1 MGIFPLIIRAG
12 IWFLLVS
19 GLWYWVCFVMD
30 NSGLG
35 SGFLSGPN
43 GGMLDLESPM
53 HRHQTSQMGH
63 SSLAHQ
69 RHMNVVGGVEGDHH
83 PISLMEVKG
92 SALKGVSMFGKG
104 KGAASLNGNHGYNL
118 SEEDEPSYTEDGSG
132 ENFDGA
138 KGKKG
143 YPWQRMKWTDNVVK
157 LLIAGVACVGDD
169 GMFAGGEGHKRKS
182 GILQKKG
189 KWKTV
194 SKIMIGK
201 GCHVSPQQCEDKFN
215 DLNKRYKRLN
225 DILGRGT
232 SCRVVENPALMESMP
247 HLSAKAKD
255 DVRKI
260 LSSKHLFYKE
270 MCAYHNGQ
278 RIPDCN
284 DIDLQGYSL
293 PHGRS
298 SKDNESEEEEGE
310 ENHETEDDELDN
322 DDDNNDD
329 DNDGERMGDVGDR
342 KKVSEEDDHLWMSP
356 HDSFEGEMTGFFQ
369 DPTNSSWDRREW
381 VKRQM
386 VQVEEQRV
394 NIQAEA
400 LELEKQ
406 RFRWLRYCSK
416 KDRELERLRLEN
428 ERMNLENERKI
439 LQLRQKE
446 LELDLRR
453 SDASLEHAS
462 VGIDRLQGRDQ
473 IDLGRHH

>member
-1 MGIFPLIIRAG
+1 
-12 IWFLLVS
+12 
-19 GLWYWVCFVMD
+19 MD
-30 NSGLG
+30 SSGLG
-35 SGFLSGPN
+35 GGFLSGPN

-69 RHMNVVGGVEGDHH
+69 RHMNVMGGVEGDQH

-92 SALKGVSMFGKG
+92 SASKGVSMFGKG
-104 KGAASLNGNHGYNL
+104 KGAASVNGNHGYNL
-118 SEEDEPSYTEDGSG
+118 SEEDELSYTEDGSG

-194 SKIMIGK
+194 SKIMISK

-260 LSSKHLFYKE
+260 LS
-270 MCAYHNGQ
+270 
-278 RIPDCN
+278 
-284 DIDLQGYSL
+284 
-293 PHGRS
+293 
-298 SKDNESEEEEGE
+298 
-310 ENHETEDDELDN
+310 
-322 DDDNNDD
+322 
-329 DNDGERMGDVGDR
+329 
-342 KKVSEEDDHLWMSP
+342 
-356 HDSFEGEMTGFFQ
+356 EMTGFFQ
-369 DPTNSSWDRREW
+369 DPTKSSWERREW

-428 ERMNLENERKI
+428 ERMNLEIERKI

-446 LELDLRR
+446 LELDMRR

-473 IDLGRHH
+473 IDLGLSYFVHEEIFKDFSYLCRVDLLPFSGTFSSLMKNLVKHYVVFLNLCRNCSKQNGSCFISGQRVSALLDRNGN